1 VICPA
6 GKKGAAPPPLLFTLL
21 PSPSRAAAERGDRRP
36 EEMLKFLSKVVVEYN
51 PLDPRKAA
59 AVELL
64 AQCNG
69 RKAKD
74 SNPACSVEL
83 RRLPTPPVGEDPKAQ
98 PPPRVLVTYVNG
110 SEEAFI
116 AADGATAQG
125 MRDQILSRGRLL
137 ETEQLFREAG
147 EKWPVVIPEEELGMS
162 FPGIKVR
169 LLPCFLRCAFR
180 RTPSVLLCFLLPSAK
195 IPLPSIRMQIF
206 VYSFILFMCVLGGY
220 GIFAPFVKHLMRSI
234 HNFVFMFCR
243 LITMQLYL
251 CSAFVK

>member
-1 VICPA
+1 
-6 GKKGAAPPPLLFTLL
+6 
-21 PSPSRAAAERGDRRP
+21 
-36 EEMLKFLSKVVVEYN
+36 MLKFLSKVVVEYN

-83 RRLPTPPVGEDPKAQ
+83 RRLPTPPESEDPKAQ

-110 SEEAFI
+110 SEEAFV

-162 FPGIKVR
+162 FPGIK
-169 LLPCFLRCAFR
+169 PKKAEEK
-180 RTPSVLLCFLLPSAK
+180 PQAS
-195 IPLPSIRMQIF
+195 
-206 VYSFILFMCVLGGY
+206 
-220 GIFAPFVKHLMRSI
+220 
-234 HNFVFMFCR
+234 
-243 LITMQLYL
+243 
-251 CSAFVK
+251 